1 MQWRAEA
8 LLVTLA
14 HTLAEMESEKF
25 GDRVA
30 DVEGV
35 AYTIRRLKVNTLV
48 DSEMSPIFF
57 PRFSRSKFIDSLP
70 GLFRIARILVKTIL
84 IIGLLG

>member
-48 DSEMSPIFF
+48 DSEMSRFFSQIFA
-57 PRFSRSKFIDSLP
+57 K
-70 GLFRIARILVKTIL
+70 
-84 IIGLLG
+84 

>member
-57 PRFSRSKFIDSLP
+57 PDFREVSSLIVCQVFLESP
-70 GLFRIARILVKTIL
+70 VCLLKLF
-84 IIGLLG
+84 